1 MKQTLTTLPTAYSNY
16 DSLGKQFKEQGM
28 IVQKGVT
35 MINKTL
41 EDGTKKERKD
51 VEDAMKKLEDKI
63 KVIMN
68 DSTIKEQKK
77 IIENGAKERQRIMTV
92 TGQKFFAERE
102 AIMKD
107 ASLSQGQKQEKI
119 SKIFQKLQETFL
131 TDEEKKFF
139 KKMVH
144 DNLVVIMPQRQLMG
158 GGIAGYKNKP
168 GSNNAGHQIMMH

>member
-1 MKQTLTTLPTAYSNY
+1 MKKASASLTTIPTAYSNY
-16 DSLGKQFKEQGM
+16 ESLGKQFKEQGI

-35 MINKTL
+35 VINKTL
-41 EDGTKKERKD
+41 EEGTKKERKD

-63 KVIMN
+63 KVVMN

-77 IIENGAKERQRIMTV
+77 LIEDGAKERQRIMTI

-119 SKIFQKLQETFL
+119 MKIYHHLQNTFL
-131 TDEEKKFF
+131 TEEEKKFF
-139 KKMVH
+139 KNMVH
-144 DNLVVIMPQRQLMG
+144 DNLVVIMPKQLMG
-158 GGIAGYKNKP
+158 GN
-168 GSNNAGHQIMMH
+168 SGHQILMH